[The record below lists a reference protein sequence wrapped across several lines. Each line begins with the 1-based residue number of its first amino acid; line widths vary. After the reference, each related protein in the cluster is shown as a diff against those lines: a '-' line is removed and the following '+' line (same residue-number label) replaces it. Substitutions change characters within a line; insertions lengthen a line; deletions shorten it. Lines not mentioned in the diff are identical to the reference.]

1 MRVDGRGAG
10 PGARKEAAA
19 PLRERAVPHLSGQ
32 QLRAW
37 RGVLELQAV
46 LMPKLEAEL
55 REETGLTINEF
66 DVLYQ
71 LWRAP
76 GGVRRVGDL
85 AHDVLVTPG
94 GVTRLADRLVD
105 RGLVERR
112 REDGRQAVELA
123 LTSAGGHRIRAAM
136 DVRFRGVRRR
146 FVDLLDAEEVELLAK
161 IWARLRAHNA
171 GED

>member
-1 MRVDGRGAG
+1 M
-10 PGARKEAAA
+10 
-19 PLRERAVPHLSGQ
+19 PHLSSQ

-85 AHDVLVTPG
+85 ANDVLVTRG

-105 RGLVERR
+105 RGLIEQR
-112 REDGRQAVELA
+112 REEGRQAVQLA
-123 LTSAGGHRIRAAM
+123 LTSTGGHQIRAAM

-161 IWARLRAHNA
+161 IWARLQAHNA